1 MATQVPTSSEPG
13 SVSGLVKG
21 IVDDLGDLIKQQFAF
36 ARTEVKADL
45 KKSKDAILA
54 LALGAGAALV
64 GGLLVVLML
73 VHLLHWLT
81 LPSGADPAGLPLWSC
96 YAIVGFV
103 FLGVGGA
110 LLLAGKKKFDSFNP
124 LPDQTV
130 DTLKENVS
138 WMTNA
143 NNANS
148 K

>member
-13 SVSGLVKG
+13 SVSVLVKG

-45 KKSKDAILA
+45 KKSKDAIVA

-81 LPSGADPAGLPLWSC
+81 LPSGSDPAGLPLWSC
-96 YAIVGFV
+96 YALVGCL
-103 FLGVGGA
+103 FLVVGAA
-110 LLLAGKKKFDSFNP
+110 LMFAGKKKFDSFNP
-124 LPDQTV
+124 LPDQSV
-130 DTLKENVS
+130 DALKENVS
-138 WMTNA
+138 WMTNT

-148 K
+148 I

>member
-13 SVSGLVKG
+13 SVSALVKG
-21 IVDDLGDLIKQQFAF
+21 IVDDLGDPIKQQFAF

-81 LPSGADPAGLPLWSC
+81 LPGPDPAGLPLWSC

-103 FLGVGGA
+103 FLGVGAA

-124 LPDQTV
+124 LPDQTAEV
-130 DTLKENVS
+130 LKENVS

-143 NNANS
+143 NNASS